1 MLEHL
6 GQHEAAMS
14 VEKAIAS
21 VLEYSGPRTA
31 DIGGKARTTDVGSA
45 IASEI

>member
-6 GQHEAAMS
+6 GQPEAAMS

-21 VLEYSGPRTA
+21 VLEHSGPHTP
-31 DIGGKARTTDVGSA
+31 DIGGKARTTDVGIA
-45 IASEI
+45 IACEI